1 MTSPPNSP
9 SLTPFAPPYA
19 PVPLP
24 SLPPPP
30 PTPPGAVARLR
41 PEPPSAAAPGR
52 LLAAAG
58 LAGLLAATVLADVR
72 PGVGVPLV
80 ALAVAVAVALG
91 GATVGGPV
99 AGNAGTGARRLLLA
113 VCLILTAV
121 AAVRDSAWLVW
132 LCLLAAVVLA
142 PVAVT
147 GARGWAATAVAPLL
161 GAVAFGSAVGW
172 ARRGLPRSR
181 PTVAS
186 RAWLRGLAVGAVAAV
201 VVGALLASADSAFA
215 DLLTTLSPSF
225 DAGTLPARAVL
236 LALVALSV
244 LGGVVLRAHRPDWA
258 QLHRPTRAGVTAP
271 PAAEWALPLALV
283 DLVLAAFVVLQGD
296 LLGAAPATPDG
307 ALADRARQGFGQLVA
322 VTLLTTALLV
332 WCVRRA
338 SPRRS
343 RHRLAVAVLGG
354 GMVALTLAVVASA
367 LGRLWRYEQ
376 AYGWTVLR
384 LLVGLGELWL
394 GAVLLLVA
402 VLWTARR
409 LHLVAPLVVGSAA
422 VCLAAVALAGPDALV
437 ARANV
442 DRFADTGR
450 VDVRYLQRLSAD
462 AVPELDRLREPLRS
476 CVLDAWAGPRA
487 ADADAWS
494 GTNLARVRARQV
506 LAERPPTPLPSGCG
520 VAYVNRG

>member
-1 MTSPPNSP
+1 MTSPPSSP
-9 SLTPFAPPYA
+9 PLMPYVPPT
-19 PVPLP
+19 
-24 SLPPPP
+24 PPPP
-30 PTPPGAVARLR
+30 PGPPQPGPVARLR

-58 LAGLLAATVLADVR
+58 LAGLLAASVLVDVR

-80 ALAVAVAVALG
+80 GLAVAGAVAVG
-91 GATVGGPV
+91 GSAVGGS
-99 AGNAGTGARRLLLA
+99 ATGRGRRLLLA
-113 VCLILTAV
+113 VCLALTAV

-161 GAVAFGSAVGW
+161 GVVAFASAVGW
-172 ARRGLPRSR
+172 ARRGLPRAR
-181 PTVAS
+181 PTAAS

-201 VVGALLASADSAFA
+201 VVGALLASADAAFA
-215 DLLTTLSPSF
+215 DLLATLSPSF
-225 DAGTLPARAVL
+225 DVGSVPGRVAL
-236 LALVALSV
+236 LALVAPAV
-244 LGGVVLRAHRPDWA
+244 LGGVVLQAHRPDWS
-258 QLHRPTRAGVTAP
+258 QLHRSAGPDAPGGTAR
-271 PAAEWALPLALV
+271 PAAEWAVPLALV
-283 DLVLAAFVVLQGD
+283 DAVLAAFVVLQGD

-338 SPRRS
+338 HPRRS
-343 RHRLAVAVLGG
+343 SHRLVVAVLGG

-402 VLWTARR
+402 ALWTARR

-422 VCLAAVALAGPDALV
+422 ACLAAVALAGPDALV

-442 DRFADTGR
+442 DRFAESGR

-462 AVPELDRLREPLRS
+462 AVPELDRLPEPLRS
-476 CVLDAWAGPRA
+476 CVLDAWAGAGTVDP
-487 ADADAWS
+487 DPWS
-494 GTNLARVRARQV
+494 GANLARARARQV
-506 LAERPPTPLPSGCG
+506 LAERPPARLPAGCG
-520 VAYVNRG
+520 VAYVNRR